1 MEWIKVVDKLPTN
14 NIGEQVKVLMYTD
27 KWPSPM
33 YGLYTCM
40 HDGDGLWFE
49 YDQINDKFADF
60 EIVPTYYCII
70 NTNDI
75 YKNRNMHQ
83 SESMLDYVQR
93 KLRCDIVKKSTI
105 SDDLKIAKSILSELA
120 SGKNKNPSY
129 FLIERLH
136 TYLKEMLA

>member
-1 MEWIKVVDKLPTN
+1 MEWIKVADKLPTN
-14 NIGEQVKVLMYTD
+14 NVGEQVKVLMYMEN
-27 KWPSPM
+27 WGAPL

-40 HDGDGLWFE
+40 PDGDGLWFE

-75 YKNRNMHQ
+75 YTKRNISQ

-93 KLRCDIVKKSTI
+93 KLRSDLLKKSTI
-105 SDDLKIAKSILSELA
+105 ADDLKIAKSILSELA

-136 TYLKEMLA
+136 AYLKEQLS